1 MTNCEPGRV
10 SKGIYF
16 LMNSLWTSV
25 KSLIK
30 EEIPDHRYRM
40 WIDPIEFKETQ
51 GDTFVLICPN
61 LYFKKRVIDHYGHL
75 LEDRVSQAAGRNVS
89 VRLEI
94 GNGKNGACVDK
105 TFPKQMKLPDMDP
118 ATTGGRLLCKDYTF
132 DRFVVGKNSDFA
144 YSAALSL
151 AARNQGNQSALYLH
165 SKTGL
170 GKSHLSQAVGHHIL
184 GSFPGERV
192 YYITAEDFMNEMT
205 ESYRSSSLHGFKE
218 KYRRNCDVL
227 LLEDVHFLSG
237 KNGTQEELSN
247 TLESLMNANKKII
260 YSSCYQPSDI
270 PKLNENLR
278 SRLCCGLI
286 TQIDTPDYKT
296 RLRILKKTALS
307 AGYTLPEEVFQYLA
321 SELIEDVRQLK
332 SGLVGVSAKAS
343 LLGAEADIELARSVV
358 KNIIAS
364 RANITLDSIKRLVC
378 KYYSVSLSDL
388 TSRSRRQAI
397 VRPRQVAM
405 YLSRRYTEHSLQTI
419 GRSFNRYHA
428 TTLHALK
435 AVEKGVKENGPFQKH
450 VEFLSDRL
458 EKGKL

>member
-1 MTNCEPGRV
+1 
-10 SKGIYF
+10 
-16 LMNSLWTSV
+16 MNVLWTSV
-25 KSLIK
+25 KSSIK

-40 WIDPIEFKETQ
+40 WIDPIDFHKTD
-51 GDTFVLICPN
+51 GDTFVLTCPN
-61 LYFKKRVIDHYGHL
+61 LYFKKRVMDHYGHL
-75 LEDRVSQAAGRNVS
+75 LEDRFSEAAGKDMKIK
-89 VRLEI
+89 LEV
-94 GNGKNGACVDK
+94 GATKDGDCAVNS
-105 TFPKQMKLPDMDP
+105 FPKQLPLPDMDTP
-118 ATTGGRLLCKDYTF
+118 KTGGRLLCKDYTF
-132 DRFVVGKNSDFA
+132 DQFVVGKNSDFA

-151 AARNQGNQSALYLH
+151 AACREGRQNALYMH

-184 GSFPGERV
+184 GSFPRERV

-205 ESYRSSSLHGFKE
+205 ESYRSNSLHGFKE
-218 KYRRNCDVL
+218 KYRRKCDVL
-227 LLEDVHFLSG
+227 LIEDVHFLSG

-247 TLESLMNANKKII
+247 TLESLMNTNKKII

-286 TQIDTPDYKT
+286 TKIDTPDYKT
-296 RLRILKKTALS
+296 RLRILKQSALS
-307 AGYTLPEEVFQYLA
+307 AGYTLSEDVFQYLA
-321 SELIEDVRQLK
+321 SELMEDVRQLK

-343 LLGAEADIELARSVV
+343 LLGVDADLSLARSVV

-364 RANITLDSIKRLVC
+364 RASITLDTIKHLVC
-378 KYYSVSLSDL
+378 KYYKVSLTDL
-388 TSRSRRQAI
+388 TSRSRRQTI

-405 YLSRRYTEHSLQTI
+405 YLSRRYTDHSLQTI